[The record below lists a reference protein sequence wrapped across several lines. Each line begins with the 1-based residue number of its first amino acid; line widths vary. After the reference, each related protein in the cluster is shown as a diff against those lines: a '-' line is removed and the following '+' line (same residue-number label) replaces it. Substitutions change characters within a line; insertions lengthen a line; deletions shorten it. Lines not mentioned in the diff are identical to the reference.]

1 MLEFLLY
8 SLYPFKQRF
17 CKDMQKS
24 TNVCSFCLKLKMGS
38 EKNVKL
44 YKKFKCLSFYLC
56 WFKGDM
62 KVAIIK
68 VNMHN

>member
-8 SLYPFKQRF
+8 SLYPFKQCI
-17 CKDMQKS
+17 CKDKQKS

-44 YKKFKCLSFYLC
+44 FKKFKCLSFYLC

-62 KVAIIK
+62 KVAIIE